1 MQPIHRVLVLSA
13 VAVSM
18 LAAAALAAEKVA
30 GVKWSARVTM
40 QAKSFAMP
48 ERTVEVCLPAT
59 DPDQAAMEQGQ
70 QGNCKLSNYKRNG
83 NKSSADIKCT
93 GDVASE
99 THWEMERNGDTMRGT
114 MVTKTADNTINITYH
129 YTRVGGACDMQQAP
143 AQGALPQGSRE
154 EQLKRLQE
162 MLGGRGR

>member
-1 MQPIHRVLVLSA
+1 MKPVQKVLVLSA
-13 VAVSM
+13 VAASM
-18 LAAAALAAEKVA
+18 LAAAALAAEKLA
-30 GVKWSARVTM
+30 GVKWRAKVTM

-48 ERTVEVCLPAT
+48 ENTVEICLPAT

-70 QGNCKLSNYKRNG
+70 QGNCKLSNYKRSG
-83 NKSSADIKCT
+83 NKSSADMKCS
-93 GDVASE
+93 GERPSE

-114 MVTKTADNTINITYH
+114 MVTRTADNTINITYN
-129 YTRVGGACDMQQAP
+129 YTKVGGACEVQQGA